1 MSLAIRH
8 EELMDLDRLVSSR
21 ISAIIVTMKDDF
33 FKKLVQ
39 QAVQDLF
46 GLGIDAHVERPKDLS
61 HGDYATNAAL
71 LVSKQLGKPPI
82 EVATELAAYL
92 DKTKESF
99 VASVTVAGPGFI
111 NFTISRSHNIDAI
124 REAMG
129 TSSYGYTNV
138 YAGKKILVEHSS
150 PNLFKPFHIGHL
162 MNNTIG
168 EAITRLA
175 RTASAQVSTMSFP
188 SDISLGVAKAIY
200 VLLEKYGAN
209 FVPDDVAVL
218 GDAYVEGTRRYQEA
232 QESEP
237 CGSMVYRVKEIADNL
252 YAKKPSEELTVFES
266 CKAFNITY
274 FEQIVSR
281 LGSQFDSYIYESE
294 AGVDGGRI
302 VRENTPTVFRESEGA
317 IVYTPENPK
326 LHTAVFINSQGN
338 PTYEAKDI
346 GLLDLKFTRYDP
358 DLSIFIT
365 DAQQVSHFAVVLD
378 AAQHINPAWVEKSL
392 HRYHGRMSF
401 KGQKM
406 SSRLGGV
413 PLASEV
419 LDTVIAEVKEKNPD
433 ISPEAAEQIGV
444 ASIKFSILRAAAGK
458 NIDFDPEVSLSFVG
472 DSGPYI
478 QYTCVRASSLLEKGK
493 EAGVL
498 PDASTPQAGT
508 ELIER
513 LVAKF
518 PEVMILAQREL
529 APHHL
534 VTYTLEL
541 AQAFNSW
548 YGQGKIVDEDTH
560 ASAYRLAVVKAVRQ
574 TLTNGLWV
582 LGIEIPERM

>member
-1 MSLAIRH
+1 
-8 EELMDLDRLVSSR
+8 
-21 ISAIIVTMKDDF
+21 MKSEF
-33 FKKLVQ
+33 FQKQ
-39 QAVQDLF
+39 IQEAVQELF
-46 GLGIDAHVERPKDLS
+46 GITTEVQVDRTKDLS
-61 HGDYATNAAL
+61 HGDYATSVAL
-71 LVSKQLGKPPI
+71 VLAKQLNKSAFEI
-82 EVATELAAYL
+82 ATQLAAYL

-99 VASVTVAGPGFI
+99 VATVAVAGPGFI
-111 NFTISRSHNIDAI
+111 NFTISRAHQVDAI
-124 REAMG
+124 REAANVE
-129 TSSYGYTNV
+129 TYGHTNV
-138 YAGKKILVEHSS
+138 YTGKKILVEHSS

-168 EAITRLA
+168 ESITRLA
-175 RTASAQVSTMSFP
+175 QYSGAQVSTMSFP
-188 SDISLGVAKAIY
+188 SDISLGVAKAIFI
-200 VLLEKYGAN
+200 LLEKYGAD
-209 FVPDDVAVL
+209 FVPTDVSVL
-218 GDAYVEGTRRYQEA
+218 GDAYVEGTKRYDEN
-232 QESEP
+232 ES
-237 CGSMVYRVKEIADNL
+237 VQARIKEIADNL
-252 YAKKPSEELTVFES
+252 YAGKDSDELKLFQA
-266 CKAFNITY
+266 CKTFNIKY
-274 FEQIVSR
+274 FEDIVAT
-281 LGSQFDSYIYESE
+281 LGSHFDAYIYESE
-294 AGVDGGRI
+294 AGIDGARI
-302 VRENTPTVFRESEGA
+302 VKEYTPNVFTESEGA
-317 IVYTPENPK
+317 IVYIPKEGSK

>member
-1 MSLAIRH
+1 
-8 EELMDLDRLVSSR
+8 
-21 ISAIIVTMKDDF
+21 MKSEF
-33 FKKLVQ
+33 FQKQ
-39 QAVQDLF
+39 IQEAVQELF
-46 GLGIDAHVERPKDLS
+46 GITTEVQVDRTKDLS
-61 HGDYATNAAL
+61 HGDYATSVAL
-71 LVSKQLGKPPI
+71 VLAKQLNKSAFEI
-82 EVATELAAYL
+82 ATQLAAYL

-99 VASVTVAGPGFI
+99 VATVAVAGPGFI
-111 NFTISRSHNIDAI
+111 NFTISRAHQVDAI
-124 REAMG
+124 REAANVE
-129 TSSYGYTNV
+129 TYGHTNV
-138 YAGKKILVEHSS
+138 YTGKKILVEHSS

-168 EAITRLA
+168 ESITRLA
-175 RTASAQVSTMSFP
+175 QYSGAQVSTMSFP
-188 SDISLGVAKAIY
+188 SDISLGVAKAIFI
-200 VLLEKYGAN
+200 LLEKYGAD
-209 FVPDDVAVL
+209 FVPTDVSVL
-218 GDAYVEGTRRYQEA
+218 GDAYVEGTKRYDEN
-232 QESEP
+232 ES
-237 CGSMVYRVKEIADNL
+237 VQARIKEIADNL
-252 YAKKPSEELTVFES
+252 YAGKDSDELKLFQA
-266 CKAFNITY
+266 CKTFNIKY
-274 FEQIVSR
+274 FEDIVAT
-281 LGSQFDSYIYESE
+281 LGSHFDAYIYESE
-294 AGVDGGRI
+294 AGIDGARI
-302 VRENTPTVFRESEGA
+302 VKEYTPNVFTESEGA
-317 IVYTPENPK
+317 IVYIPKEGSK

-378 AAQHINPAWVEKSL
+378 AAQHIQPAWVERSL